1 MDVNSICS
9 LPPIGHPPP
18 KKIPEFPTSNS
29 SIERVNSLPSPPIIE
44 PPNEKGGPH
53 LPPLTSILQD
63 TTPLPPSIQFPK
75 PQHILNPTIHNTPI
89 TPNQHNHSLQSP
101 TLMGPQLSSLNKS
114 YPSYHESSQDSM
126 TDDIHPRPM
135 TRKPSYGPSPLSSLN
150 SNPYNIP
157 TPVASQR
164 QPWQPVEHQQPY
176 HYQQSLPPSAHS
188 LPPPYLYDQQQATR
202 YSQSLPTLP
211 QHSNY
216 PQYSSYLNR
225 DNSESP
231 YVQTTEPPLVK
242 LGKVVDHCSQISQFA
257 SQYRD
262 VHLNQGSWNSIM
274 LQVNETQ
281 LTNIINRAYDVLN
294 ILTGLKNEV
303 TSRNSDPSSAIDND
317 DSLDLNRKQR
327 PDVTSQRTKY
337 RKRSKRAAPPG
348 RCHSCNISETP
359 EWRRGPDGARTLCN
373 ACGLHFAK
381 ITRKRALSAMQQQL
395 QQPSSTSETA
405 ASDINSQNDANGLHD
420 LASMPTPG
428 ASDAEKDSPPL
439 KQSRIELN
447 DDKQLN

>member
-1 MDVNSICS
+1 LNIMDVNSICS

-18 KKIPEFPTSNS
+18 KKIPEFPSSNS
-29 SIERVNSLPSPPIIE
+29 SIERVHSLPSPPIIE

-63 TTPLPPSIQFPK
+63 TTPLSPSIQFPK
-75 PQHILNPTIHNTPI
+75 PQHILNPAIHNAPI

-101 TLMGPQLSSLNKS
+101 TSMGPQLSSLNKIES
-114 YPSYHESSQDSM
+114 YPGYHESSQDSM

-135 TRKPSYGPSPLSSLN
+135 IRKPSYGPSPLSSSSN
-150 SNPYNIP
+150 SYNIP

-164 QPWQPVEHQQPY
+164 QSWQPVEHQQPY
-176 HYQQSLPPSAHS
+176 HYQQSLPPSTHS
-188 LPPPYLYDQQQATR
+188 LSPPYLYDQQQATR
-202 YSQSLPTLP
+202 FGHSLSALS
-211 QHSNY
+211 QHSSY
-216 PQYSSYLNR
+216 PQYSSYLSR
-225 DNSESP
+225 DNPESP

-303 TSRNSDPSSAIDND
+303 TSRNSD
-317 DSLDLNRKQR
+317 R
-327 PDVTSQRTKY
+327 PDITSQRTKY

-395 QQPSSTSETA
+395 QPSSASETA
-405 ASDINSQNDANGLHD
+405 ASDINSQIDANGLHD

-428 ASDAEKDSPPL
+428 ASDVEKDSPPL

>member
-1 MDVNSICS
+1 MDMNSICS

-29 SIERVNSLPSPPIIE
+29 SIEHVRSLPSPPIVE
-44 PPNEKGGPH
+44 PMNEKGGQH
-53 LPPLTSILQD
+53 LPPLTSILHD
-63 TTPLPPSIQFPK
+63 TTIPLPSSIQFSK
-75 PQHILNPTIHNTPI
+75 PPQQGLTPAVHNTPI
-89 TPNQHNHSLQSP
+89 TPNQPNHSLQNSSS
-101 TLMGPQLSSLNKS
+101 TRSQLSSLNKIEN
-114 YPSYHESSQDSM
+114 YPGYHESSQVSM
-126 TDDIHPRPM
+126 TDDIHSRS
-135 TRKPSYGPSPLSSLN
+135 TIGKFSYGPSLPSIN
-150 SNPYNIP
+150 SNSYGTP

-164 QPWQPVEHQQPY
+164 QPWQPIKNQQPY
-176 HYQQSLPPSAHS
+176 HYQQPLPSHATRFGYSLPV
-188 LPPPYLYDQQQATR
+188 PP
-202 YSQSLPTLP
+202 P

-216 PQYSSYLNR
+216 PQYGSYLSR

-242 LGKVVDHCSQISQFA
+242 LGKFA

-262 VHLNQGSWNSIM
+262 VHLNQGSWNSITF
-274 LQVNETQ
+274 QVNEVQ

-303 TSRNSDPSSAIDND
+303 TSRNSDPSNSGND
-317 DSLDLNRKQR
+317 DLLDLNRKQR
-327 PDVTSQRTKY
+327 PDMASQRSKY

-381 ITRKRALSAMQQQL
+381 ITRKRALSTMQQQL
-395 QQPSSTSETA
+395 QHPSSTSDSTV
-405 ASDINSQNDANGLHD
+405 SDINND
-420 LASMPTPG
+420 LASMPTPS
-428 ASDAEKDSPPL
+428 ASDVE
-439 KQSRIELN
+439 SRDADI
-447 DDKQLN
+447 

>member
-63 TTPLPPSIQFPK
+63 TTPLPPSIQFTK
-75 PQHILNPTIHNTPI
+75 PQHILNHNTTI
-89 TPNQHNHSLQSP
+89 TPNQHNQHNHSLQGP

-114 YPSYHESSQDSM
+114 YPGYHESSQDSM
-126 TDDIHPRPM
+126 TDDVHPRPII
-135 TRKPSYGPSPLSSLN
+135 RKPSYGPSPLSSLN

-176 HYQQSLPPSAHS
+176 HYQKSLPPSAHS
-188 LPPPYLYDQQQATR
+188 IPPPYLYDQQQATR
-202 YSQSLPTLP
+202 YGQSLPAIPHIP

-373 ACGLHFAK
+373 ACGLH
-381 ITRKRALSAMQQQL
+381 
-395 QQPSSTSETA
+395 
-405 ASDINSQNDANGLHD
+405 INSQNDANGLHD

-428 ASDAEKDSPPL
+428 ASDVEKDSPPL